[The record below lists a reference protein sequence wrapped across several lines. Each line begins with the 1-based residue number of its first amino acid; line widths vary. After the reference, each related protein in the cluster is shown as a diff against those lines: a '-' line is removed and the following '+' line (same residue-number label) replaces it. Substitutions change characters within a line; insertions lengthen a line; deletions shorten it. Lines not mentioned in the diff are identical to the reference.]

1 METPSSTSLKSI
13 LLRINVIFFRYSEA
27 LISLVK
33 EVLNKMQFLQ
43 NQNQL
48 EELNN
53 DIIDDDNE
61 TEWQH
66 FLKEC
71 IEIIAMV
78 AEIIPLPIFNLVVRF
93 SMFFFFVKLHS
104 GFFSGFR
111 GDRQTNCII

>member
-1 METPSSTSLKSI
+1 
-13 LLRINVIFFRYSEA
+13 
-27 LISLVK
+27 
-33 EVLNKMQFLQ
+33 MQFMH

-53 DIIDDDNE
+53 DIVDDDVSFIISEQLIRILNLLTSYIITLYLLLIFINIFFIIIIFQNE

-78 AEIIPLPIFNLVVRF
+78 AEIIPIAIFNLVV
-93 SMFFFFVKLHS
+93 S
-104 GFFSGFR
+104 
-111 GDRQTNCII
+111 QIINKSLII